1 MKLLDRINRTDTTVV
16 MATHDA
22 TMVDQ
27 MRKRVIELDD
37 GHVVRD
43 EARGI
48 YGYQS
53 WETRRCEP
61 RSASCFTNLSRNK
74 SMTISLVVTM
84 TVSLLLAALGL
95 LIQAQADRTEKY
107 FGDRLQIQVNLC
119 TENSP
124 AATCIGGTATDAQK
138 RAMQQAL
145 RTNPEVKR
153 FDVRSPAENY
163 EQAKQ
168 LLGQTGTG
176 RKQLETLGPDV
187 FPESYFVTLADPQ
200 KSEGVVSE
208 LSGMDGVGSVTSL
221 RRLLGPLFEILEKMR
236 WAALGTSLLFRGG
249 RPPGVQ
255 HDPHDGLRSPA
266 RDWHHASG
274 RASSWHIQ
282 LPFVLESML
291 AALISRVLPR
301 SGSSASCTSS
311 STATCAKP
319 SVRSQRGCA
328 GRRP

>member
-1 MKLLDRINRTDTTVV
+1 MRTTFSELL
-16 MATHDA
+16 
-22 TMVDQ
+22 
-27 MRKRVIELDD
+27 
-37 GHVVRD
+37 
-43 EARGI
+43 
-48 YGYQS
+48 
-53 WETRRCEP
+53 
-61 RSASCFTNLSRNK
+61 TNLSRNK

-107 FGDRLQIQVNLC
+107 FGDRLQLQVNLC
-119 TENSP
+119 TDNSP
-124 AATCIGGTATDAQK
+124 AATCIGGVATDAQK
-138 RAMQQAL
+138 RAVQEAL

-176 RKQLETLGPDV
+176 RKQLETLGPNM
-187 FPESYFVTLADPQ
+187 FPESYFVTLSDPQ

-236 WAALGTSLLFRGG
+236 WAALGTSMLLIIAAVLQVSNTIRMTAF
-249 RPPGVQ
+249 
-255 HDPHDGLRSPA
+255 A
-266 RDWHHASG
+266 RRREIG
-274 RASSWHIQ
+274 IMRLVGASSWHIQ

-291 AALISRVLPR
+291 AALISAALAALGLAAFMYVVVYGYLRETLGQITTWVRWQEALTVMGWTTVL
-301 SGSSASCTSS
+301 
-311 STATCAKP
+311 
-319 SVRSQRGCA
+319 A
-328 GRRP
+328 GVLALIPTLVMTRRYLDV

>member
-1 MKLLDRINRTDTTVV
+1 MRATFSELL
-16 MATHDA
+16 
-22 TMVDQ
+22 
-27 MRKRVIELDD
+27 
-37 GHVVRD
+37 
-43 EARGI
+43 
-48 YGYQS
+48 
-53 WETRRCEP
+53 
-61 RSASCFTNLSRNK
+61 TNLSRNK

-95 LIQAQADRTEKY
+95 LIQAQANRTEKY

-119 TENSP
+119 TKNSP
-124 AATCIGGTATDAQK
+124 AATCIGGPATDAQK
-138 RAMQQAL
+138 GAVRLAL

-153 FDVRSPAENY
+153 FEVRTPAENY

-236 WAALGTSLLFRGG
+236 WASLGTSLLLIIAAVLQVSNTIRMTAF
-249 RPPGVQ
+249 
-255 HDPHDGLRSPA
+255 A
-266 RDWHHASG
+266 RRREIG
-274 RASSWHIQ
+274 IMRLVGASSWHIQ
-282 LPFVLESML
+282 MPFVLESML
-291 AALISRVLPR
+291 AALISAALAALGLAGFMYFVVYGYLRETL
-301 SGSSASCTSS
+301 GQIT
-311 STATCAKP
+311 TW
-319 SVRSQRGCA
+319 VRWQEAITVVGWTTLLA
-328 GRRP
+328 GILALVPTLVMTRRYLDV

>member
-1 MKLLDRINRTDTTVV
+1 MSELL
-16 MATHDA
+16 
-22 TMVDQ
+22 
-27 MRKRVIELDD
+27 
-37 GHVVRD
+37 
-43 EARGI
+43 
-48 YGYQS
+48 
-53 WETRRCEP
+53 
-61 RSASCFTNLSRNK
+61 TNLSRNK

-124 AATCIGGTATDAQK
+124 AATCIGGTATEAQK
-138 RAMQQAL
+138 RAVVQAL

-236 WAALGTSLLFRGG
+236 WASLGTSLLLIVAAVLQVSNTIRMTAF
-249 RPPGVQ
+249 
-255 HDPHDGLRSPA
+255 A
-266 RDWHHASG
+266 RRREIG
-274 RASSWHIQ
+274 IMRLVGASSWHIQ

-291 AALISRVLPR
+291 AAFISAFLAAIGLLGFMYVVVYGYLRETLGQITTWVRWQEAITVIGWTTVLAGVLALIPTLVMTRKYLDV
-301 SGSSASCTSS
+301 
-311 STATCAKP
+311 
-319 SVRSQRGCA
+319 
-328 GRRP
+328 